1 MQGSSVKLRIPRV
14 GGIALQGLWDLIAI
28 VTAHPAVLAV
38 VVLGVAARPWLP
50 DPIQWLRHARR
61 TGALEAQVRLNPAN
75 AVARRELF
83 GSAVELATEALRA
96 LGLRGHTAHRMARRW
111 RDHEER
117 ALEDMAAMWARDEAR
132 TNLFARLRQALE
144 EAERIMRDEDP
155 RVAAAQE
162 PGWDNEAVRAT
173 RRPDEAEPPA

>member
-1 MQGSSVKLRIPRV
+1 MNSTV
-14 GGIALQGLWDLIAI
+14 GVRSFWVGLWGLCS
-28 VTAHPAVLAV
+28 
-38 VVLGVAARPWLP
+38 LGAMACTPRSVPP
-50 DPIQWLRHARR
+50 SGPPTIQSSD
-61 TGALEAQVRLNPAN
+61 GAQT
-75 AVARRELF
+75 VARLLQHMQTLASDDF
-83 GSAVELATEALRA
+83 GGRAPGTAGEQRTVHYIVDALRA